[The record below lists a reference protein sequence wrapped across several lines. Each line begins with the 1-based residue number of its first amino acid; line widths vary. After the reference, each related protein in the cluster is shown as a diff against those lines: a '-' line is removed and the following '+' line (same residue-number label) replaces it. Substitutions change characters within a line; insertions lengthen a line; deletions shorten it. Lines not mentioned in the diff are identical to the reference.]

1 MRHMAKVGT
10 SEYFPLRQWL
20 NRKGAAKREEFVLQ
34 PDPYE
39 ALAHF
44 LTAMARQTDPGHSEI
59 TPASLPATPQSYTD
73 FFQSLWDW
81 HLHES
86 GEG

>member
-1 MRHMAKVGT
+1 MAKVGT
-10 SEYFPLRQWL
+10 DEYFPFHQWL
-20 NRKGAAKREEFVLQ
+20 NRKGAIKREEFVLQ

-39 ALAHF
+39 APAHF

-59 TPASLPATPQSYTD
+59 TAASLSAPPQSYTD

-81 HLHES
+81 HLHEF